1 MNISKNELHFD
12 DIQIY
17 RDEYIRQINRHN
29 DKTAFAMAN
38 ADSLYAMGLTMYS
51 REYSFA
57 SLVYSAFATS
67 ALDNNI
73 SLHPEQRKVL
83 ELIEENRGLIF
94 SAPTSFGKT
103 FIVFEYICRVQ
114 PQNVVMIVPTLALID
129 EYKQKIIRQYKE
141 KFSDYNIY
149 LSIDPDKIYDFSKKN
164 IFIVTHDRVIDES
177 IATLFE
183 SIDFLII
190 DEVYKL
196 QKDTSNDRVLILN
209 IAYYNMVKRSKKY
222 VLLAPFISGVENLEK
237 LDDIPAFYSTN
248 FSPVVNEV
256 KIYNILNEN
265 ERNIYTDK
273 ILMSI
278 APQDNTLIYFPT
290 VVAIDKFIEQTQT
303 QNQSLELDDNT
314 ILKDFISWAKREV
327 HPQWSIIKALE
338 KGFLVHHG
346 QLPLGIRMLELSLFN
361 NPDSHFSKLICT
373 STLLE
378 GVNTSAKNIIITKP
392 NRSYNKTFDAF
403 DFYNL
408 VGRTGRL
415 YQHYLG
421 VAYYIKTP
429 QDPLYEK
436 SAAVKSIEF
445 ELTDNSIDMDI
456 NFGNYTTHPEFVT
469 VLDKLNIT
477 YEQYKSDIARKYRF
491 STVQLLLDNYY
502 KYKNSLLDVLYQQ
515 NRNPNQSK
523 LELIRVLCRI
533 LGMKEYNFN
542 INTFI
547 INRLTYKYR
556 QSVREVVD
564 ATLKYY
570 TNANLSNVIN
580 TTIRYKSSY
589 IEFTFYSQVDL
600 LRYFMKCEHVSSS
613 LVSTLYERLMKNI
626 EILYY
631 LKSPNKKMLKDMGIY
646 DGDIDLIIRVIG
658 SDFSSI
664 ADLQTLL
671 VRNYSK
677 LREIS
682 IVSKYIISGLIDNPN
697 AV

>member
-1 MNISKNELHFD
+1 MSINKNEFHFD
-12 DIQIY
+12 DIQDY
-17 RDEYIRQINRHN
+17 RDEYIRQMNQHD
-29 DKTAFAMAN
+29 DKTTFAITN

-57 SLVYSAFATS
+57 SLVYNAFATS

-73 SLHPEQRKVL
+73 SLHPEQRNVL
-83 ELIEENRGLIF
+83 GLIEENRGLIF

-103 FIVFEYICRVQ
+103 FIVFEYICRMQ
-114 PQNVVMIVPTLALID
+114 PHNVVMIVPTLALID
-129 EYKQKIIRQYKE
+129 EYKRKIIRQYKE

-149 LSIDPDKIYDFSKKN
+149 LSIDPEKIYDFSKKN

-177 IATLFE
+177 VATLFE

-196 QKDTSNDRVLILN
+196 QKDSSNNRVLILN
-209 IAYYNMVKRSKKY
+209 IAYYNMVKRSEKY
-222 VLLAPFISGVENLEK
+222 VLLAPFISGVENLDK
-237 LDDIPAFYSTN
+237 LDDIPAFYSKN
-248 FSPVVNEV
+248 FSPVVNDV
-256 KIYNILNEN
+256 KIYNIIDEK
-265 ERNIYTDK
+265 ERNVYTDRV
-273 ILMSI
+273 LTSI
-278 APQDNTLIYFPT
+278 PPQDNTLIYFPT
-290 VVAIDKFIEQTQT
+290 VVAIDKFIEQVHIQD
-303 QNQSLELDDNT
+303 QSLELDDNP
-314 ILKDFISWAKREV
+314 ILKDFVSWARREV

-361 NPDSHFSKLICT
+361 NPDSRFSRLICT

-392 NRSYNKTFDAF
+392 CRSYNKTFDAF

-421 VAYYIKTP
+421 VAHYIKTP
-429 QDPLYEK
+429 QDPQYEK

-456 NFGNYTTHPEFVT
+456 NFGNYSTHPEFVA
-469 VLDKLNIT
+469 VLNKLNIT

-491 STVQLLLDNYY
+491 STVEFLLNNYY
-502 KYKNSLLDVLYQQ
+502 KYKSSLLDVLYQQ

-533 LGMKEYNFN
+533 LGMKEFNFKL
-542 INTFI
+542 NTFI
-547 INRLTYKYR
+547 INKLTYKYR
-556 QSVREVVD
+556 QSIREVVD
-564 ATLKYY
+564 TTLQYY
-570 TNANLSNVIN
+570 KNANLSDVIN

-600 LRYFMKCEHVSSS
+600 LRYFMECEQVSPS
-613 LVSTLYERLMKNI
+613 LISTLHERLMKNI

-631 LKSPNKKMLKDMGIY
+631 LKSPSKKMLKDMGIY
-646 DGDIDLIIRVIG
+646 DGDIDNIIKVIG
-658 SDFSSI
+658 SDFSSV
-664 ADLQTLL
+664 AELQSLL
-671 VRNYSK
+671 VRSYPK
-677 LREIS
+677 LNEIS
-682 IVSKYIISGLIDNPN
+682 IVSKYVISGLIS
-697 AV
+697 

>member
-1 MNISKNELHFD
+1 MSINKNEFHFD
-12 DIQIY
+12 DIQDY
-17 RDEYIRQINRHN
+17 RDEYIRQMNQHD
-29 DKTAFAMAN
+29 DKTTFAITN

-57 SLVYSAFATS
+57 SLVYNAFATS

-73 SLHPEQRKVL
+73 SLHPEQRNVL
-83 ELIEENRGLIF
+83 GLIEENRGLIF

-103 FIVFEYICRVQ
+103 FIVFEYICRMQ
-114 PQNVVMIVPTLALID
+114 PHNVVMIVPTLALID
-129 EYKQKIIRQYKE
+129 EYKRKIIRQYKE

-149 LSIDPDKIYDFSKKN
+149 LSIDPEKIYDFSKKN

-177 IATLFE
+177 VATLFE

-196 QKDTSNDRVLILN
+196 QKDSSNNRVLILN
-209 IAYYNMVKRSKKY
+209 IAYYNMVKRSEKY
-222 VLLAPFISGVENLEK
+222 VLLAPFISGVENLDK

-248 FSPVVNEV
+248 FSPVVNDV
-256 KIYNILNEN
+256 KIYNIIDEK
-265 ERNIYTDK
+265 ERNVYTDR
-273 ILMSI
+273 ILTSI
-278 APQDNTLIYFPT
+278 PPQDNTLIYFPT
-290 VVAIDKFIEQTQT
+290 VVAIDKFIEQVHIQD
-303 QNQSLELDDNT
+303 QSLELDDNP
-314 ILKDFISWAKREV
+314 ILKDFVSWARREV

-361 NPDSHFSKLICT
+361 NPDSRFSRLICT

-392 NRSYNKTFDAF
+392 CRSYNKTFDAF

-421 VAYYIKTP
+421 VAHYIKTP
-429 QDPLYEK
+429 QDPQYEK

-456 NFGNYTTHPEFVT
+456 NFGNYSTHPEFVA
-469 VLDKLNIT
+469 VLNKLNIT

-491 STVQLLLDNYY
+491 STVEFLLNNYY
-502 KYKNSLLDVLYQQ
+502 KYKSSLLDVLYQQ

-533 LGMKEYNFN
+533 LGMKEFNFKL
-542 INTFI
+542 NTFI
-547 INRLTYKYR
+547 INKLTYKYR
-556 QSVREVVD
+556 QSIREVVD
-564 ATLKYY
+564 TTLQYY
-570 TNANLSNVIN
+570 KNANLSDVIN

-600 LRYFMKCEHVSSS
+600 LRYFMECEQVSPS
-613 LVSTLYERLMKNI
+613 LISTLHERLMKNI

-631 LKSPNKKMLKDMGIY
+631 LKSPSKKMLKDMGIY
-646 DGDIDLIIRVIG
+646 DGDIDNIIKVIG
-658 SDFSSI
+658 SDFSSV
-664 ADLQTLL
+664 AELQSLL
-671 VRNYSK
+671 VRSYPK
-677 LREIS
+677 LNEIS
-682 IVSKYIISGLIDNPN
+682 IVSKYVISGLIS
-697 AV
+697 

>member
-1 MNISKNELHFD
+1 MNTNQSDLNFE
-12 DIQIY
+12 DIQVY
-17 RDEYIRQINRHN
+17 RDEYIRQMDQHV
-29 DKTAFAMAN
+29 DKTEFAKNN

-67 ALDNNI
+67 TLDSNI

-83 ELIEENRGLIF
+83 ELIEKNRGLIF

-114 PQNVVMIVPTLALID
+114 PQNVVMVVPTLALID
-129 EYKQKIIRQYKE
+129 EYKQKIIRQYKDS
-141 KFSDYNIY
+141 FSDYNIY
-149 LSIDPDKIYDFSKKN
+149 LSIDPEKTYDFSKKN

-177 IATLFE
+177 TVALFE
-183 SIDFLII
+183 SIDFLVI

-196 QKDTSNDRVLILN
+196 QKDTSNERVLILN

-237 LDDIPAFYSTN
+237 LVDVPFFYSTN
-248 FSPVVNEV
+248 FSPVVNDV
-256 KIYNILNEN
+256 KIYNILSEY

-273 ILMSI
+273 ILKSL
-278 APQDNTLIYFPT
+278 PQQDNTLIYFPT
-290 VVAIDKFIEQTQT
+290 VVAIDKFIEQTSFHDH
-303 QNQSLELDDNT
+303 SLELDDNP
-314 ILKDFISWAKREV
+314 ILNDFISWARREV

-361 NPDSHFSKLICT
+361 DSQSHFSRLICT

-392 NRSYNKTFDAF
+392 SRNYNNTFDAF

-421 VAYYIKTP
+421 VAHYIKAP
-429 QDPLYEK
+429 EDPIYEK

-456 NFGNYTTHPEFVT
+456 NFGDYSAHPEFVA
-469 VLDKLNIT
+469 VLNELGIT
-477 YEQYKSDIARKYRF
+477 YEQYKEDIARKHRF
-491 STVQLLLDNYY
+491 STVKFLLDNYHRY
-502 KYKNSLLDVLYQQ
+502 KSDLLDVLYRQAVD
-515 NRNPNQSK
+515 PDQSK
-523 LELIRVLCRI
+523 LELIRVLCKI
-533 LGMKEYNFN
+533 LGMKGYNFN
-542 INTFI
+542 LNTFI

-556 QSVREVVD
+556 QTVREVVD
-564 ATLKYY
+564 ATMHFYSR
-570 TNANLSNVIN
+570 ANISNVIN

-589 IEFTFYSQVDL
+589 IEFTFYSQVGL
-600 LRYFMKCEHVSSS
+600 LCYFMECEHVSPS
-613 LVSTLYERLMKNI
+613 LITTLHERLMKNI
-626 EILYY
+626 EMLYY
-631 LKSPNKKMLKDMGIY
+631 LNSPSKKMLKDMGIY
-646 DGDIDLIIRVIG
+646 DGDIDPIIHVIG
-658 SDFSSI
+658 NDFSSI
-664 ADLQTLL
+664 DDLQSLL
-671 VRNYSK
+671 EQNYSK
-677 LREIS
+677 LNEIS
-682 IVSKYIISGLIDNPN
+682 IISKYIISRLIS
-697 AV
+697 

>member
-1 MNISKNELHFD
+1 MSINKNEFHFD
-12 DIQIY
+12 DIQDY
-17 RDEYIRQINRHN
+17 RDEYIRQMNQHD
-29 DKTAFAMAN
+29 DKTTFAITN

-57 SLVYSAFATS
+57 SLVYNAFATS

-73 SLHPEQRKVL
+73 SLHPEQRNVL
-83 ELIEENRGLIF
+83 GLIEENRGLIF

-103 FIVFEYICRVQ
+103 FIVFEYICRMQ
-114 PQNVVMIVPTLALID
+114 PHNVVMIVPTLALID
-129 EYKQKIIRQYKE
+129 EYKRKIIRQYKE

-149 LSIDPDKIYDFSKKN
+149 LSIDPEKIYDFSKKN

-177 IATLFE
+177 VATLFE

-196 QKDTSNDRVLILN
+196 QKDSSNNRVLILN
-209 IAYYNMVKRSKKY
+209 IAYYNMVKRSEKY
-222 VLLAPFISGVENLEK
+222 VLLAPFISGVENLDK

-248 FSPVVNEV
+248 FSPVVNDV
-256 KIYNILNEN
+256 KIYNIIDEK
-265 ERNIYTDK
+265 ERNVYTDR
-273 ILMSI
+273 ILTSI
-278 APQDNTLIYFPT
+278 PPQDNTLIYFPT
-290 VVAIDKFIEQTQT
+290 VVAIDKFIEQVHIQD
-303 QNQSLELDDNT
+303 QSLELDDNP
-314 ILKDFISWAKREV
+314 ILKDFVSWARREV

-338 KGFLVHHG
+338 KGFLFHHG

-361 NPDSHFSKLICT
+361 NPDSRFSRLICT

-392 NRSYNKTFDAF
+392 CRSYNKTFDAF

-421 VAYYIKTP
+421 VAHYIKTP
-429 QDPLYEK
+429 QDPQYEK

-456 NFGNYTTHPEFVT
+456 NFGNYSTHPEFVA
-469 VLDKLNIT
+469 VLNKLNIT

-491 STVQLLLDNYY
+491 STVEFLLNNYY
-502 KYKNSLLDVLYQQ
+502 KYKSSLLDVLYQQ

-533 LGMKEYNFN
+533 LGMKEFNFKL
-542 INTFI
+542 NTFI
-547 INRLTYKYR
+547 INKLTYKYR
-556 QSVREVVD
+556 QSIREVVD
-564 ATLKYY
+564 TTLQYY
-570 TNANLSNVIN
+570 KNANLSDVIN

-600 LRYFMKCEHVSSS
+600 LRYFMECEQVSPS
-613 LVSTLYERLMKNI
+613 LISTLHERLMKNI

-631 LKSPNKKMLKDMGIY
+631 LKSPSKKMLKDMGIY
-646 DGDIDLIIRVIG
+646 DGDIDNIIKVIG
-658 SDFSSI
+658 SDFSSV
-664 ADLQTLL
+664 AELQSLL
-671 VRNYSK
+671 VRSYPK
-677 LREIS
+677 LNEIS
-682 IVSKYIISGLIDNPN
+682 IVSKYVISGLIS
-697 AV
+697 

>member
-1 MNISKNELHFD
+1 MSINKNEFHFD
-12 DIQIY
+12 DIQDY
-17 RDEYIRQINRHN
+17 RNEYIRQMNQHD
-29 DKTAFAMAN
+29 DKTTFAITN

-57 SLVYSAFATS
+57 SLVYNAFATS

-83 ELIEENRGLIF
+83 GLIEKNRGLIF

-103 FIVFEYICRVQ
+103 FIVFEYICRMQ

-129 EYKQKIIRQYKE
+129 EYKRKIIRQYKE

-149 LSIDPDKIYDFSKKN
+149 LSIDPEKIYDFSKKN

-177 IATLFE
+177 VATLFE

-196 QKDTSNDRVLILN
+196 QKDSSNNRVLILN

-222 VLLAPFISGVENLEK
+222 VLLAPFISGVENLDK

-248 FSPVVNEV
+248 FSPVVNDV
-256 KIYNILNEN
+256 KIYNILDEK
-265 ERNIYTDK
+265 ERNVYIDR
-273 ILMSI
+273 ILTSI
-278 APQDNTLIYFPT
+278 PPQDNTLIYFPT
-290 VVAIDKFIEQTQT
+290 VVAIDKFIEQVHIQD
-303 QNQSLELDDNT
+303 QSLELDDKP
-314 ILKDFISWAKREV
+314 ILKDFVSWARREV

-361 NPDSHFSKLICT
+361 NPDSHFSRLICT

-392 NRSYNKTFDAF
+392 CRSYNKTFDAF

-421 VAYYIKTP
+421 VAHYIKTP
-429 QDPLYEK
+429 QDPQYEK

-456 NFGNYTTHPEFVT
+456 NFGNYSTHPEFVA
-469 VLDKLNIT
+469 VLNKLNIT

-491 STVQLLLDNYY
+491 STVEFLLNNYY
-502 KYKNSLLDVLYQQ
+502 KYKSSLLDVLYQL
-515 NRNPNQSK
+515 NRNPDQSK
-523 LELIRVLCRI
+523 LELIRVLCSI
-533 LGMKEYNFN
+533 LGMKEFNFKL
-542 INTFI
+542 NTFI
-547 INRLTYKYR
+547 INKLTYKYR
-556 QSVREVVD
+556 QSIREVVD
-564 ATLKYY
+564 TTLQYY
-570 TNANLSNVIN
+570 KNANLSNVIN

-600 LRYFMKCEHVSSS
+600 LRYFMECEQVSPS
-613 LVSTLYERLMKNI
+613 LISTLHERLMKNI

-631 LKSPNKKMLKDMGIY
+631 LKSPSKKMLKDMGIY
-646 DGDIDLIIRVIG
+646 DGDIDNIIKIIG
-658 SDFSSI
+658 SDFSSV
-664 ADLQTLL
+664 AELQSLL
-671 VRNYSK
+671 VRSYPK
-677 LREIS
+677 LNEIS
-682 IVSKYIISGLIDNPN
+682 IVSKYVISGLIS
-697 AV
+697 

>member
-1 MNISKNELHFD
+1 MSINKNEFHFD
-12 DIQIY
+12 DIQDY
-17 RDEYIRQINRHN
+17 RDEYIRQMNQHD
-29 DKTAFAMAN
+29 DKTTFAITN

-57 SLVYSAFATS
+57 SLVYNAFATS

-83 ELIEENRGLIF
+83 GLIEENRGLIF

-103 FIVFEYICRVQ
+103 FIVFEYICRMQ
-114 PQNVVMIVPTLALID
+114 PHNVVMIVPTLALID
-129 EYKQKIIRQYKE
+129 EYKRKIIRQYKE

-149 LSIDPDKIYDFSKKN
+149 LSIDPEKIYDFSKKN

-177 IATLFE
+177 VATLFE

-196 QKDTSNDRVLILN
+196 QKDSSNNRVLILN
-209 IAYYNMVKRSKKY
+209 IAYYNMVKRSEKY
-222 VLLAPFISGVENLEK
+222 VLLAPFISGVENLDK

-248 FSPVVNEV
+248 FSPVVNDV
-256 KIYNILNEN
+256 KIYNIIDEK
-265 ERNIYTDK
+265 ERNVYTDR
-273 ILMSI
+273 ILTSI
-278 APQDNTLIYFPT
+278 PPQDNTLIYFPT
-290 VVAIDKFIEQTQT
+290 AVAIDKFIEQVHIQD
-303 QNQSLELDDNT
+303 QSLELDDNP
-314 ILKDFISWAKREV
+314 ILKDFVSWARREV

-361 NPDSHFSKLICT
+361 NPDSRFSRLICT

-392 NRSYNKTFDAF
+392 CRSYNKTFDAF

-421 VAYYIKTP
+421 VAHYIKTP
-429 QDPLYEK
+429 QDPQYEK

-456 NFGNYTTHPEFVT
+456 NFGNYSTHPEFVA
-469 VLDKLNIT
+469 VLNKLNIT

-491 STVQLLLDNYY
+491 STVEFLLNNYY
-502 KYKNSLLDVLYQQ
+502 KYKSSLLDVLYQQ

-533 LGMKEYNFN
+533 LGMKEFNFKL
-542 INTFI
+542 NTFI
-547 INRLTYKYR
+547 INKLTYKYR
-556 QSVREVVD
+556 QSIREVVD
-564 ATLKYY
+564 TTLQYY
-570 TNANLSNVIN
+570 KNANLSDVIN

-600 LRYFMKCEHVSSS
+600 LRYFMECEQVSPS
-613 LVSTLYERLMKNI
+613 LISTLHERLMKNI

-631 LKSPNKKMLKDMGIY
+631 LKSPSKKMLKDMGIY
-646 DGDIDLIIRVIG
+646 DGDIDNIIKVIG
-658 SDFSSI
+658 SDFSSV
-664 ADLQTLL
+664 AELQSLL
-671 VRNYSK
+671 VRSYPK
-677 LREIS
+677 LNEIS
-682 IVSKYIISGLIDNPN
+682 IVSKYVISGLIS
-697 AV
+697 

>member
-1 MNISKNELHFD
+1 MSINKNEFHFD
-12 DIQIY
+12 DIQDY
-17 RDEYIRQINRHN
+17 RDEYIRQMNQHD
-29 DKTAFAMAN
+29 DKTTFAITN

-57 SLVYSAFATS
+57 SLVYNAFATS

-83 ELIEENRGLIF
+83 GLIEENRGLIF

-103 FIVFEYICRVQ
+103 FIAFEYICRMQ
-114 PQNVVMIVPTLALID
+114 PHNVVMIVPTLALID
-129 EYKQKIIRQYKE
+129 EYKRKIIRQYKE

-149 LSIDPDKIYDFSKKN
+149 LSIDPEKIYDFSKKN

-177 IATLFE
+177 VATLFE

-196 QKDTSNDRVLILN
+196 QKDSSNNRVLILN
-209 IAYYNMVKRSKKY
+209 IAYYNMVKRSEKY
-222 VLLAPFISGVENLEK
+222 VLLAPFISGVENLDK

-248 FSPVVNEV
+248 FSPVVNDV
-256 KIYNILNEN
+256 KIYNIIDEK
-265 ERNIYTDK
+265 ERNVYTDR
-273 ILMSI
+273 ILTSI
-278 APQDNTLIYFPT
+278 PPQDNTLIYFPT
-290 VVAIDKFIEQTQT
+290 VVAIDKFIEQVHIQD
-303 QNQSLELDDNT
+303 QSLELDDNP
-314 ILKDFISWAKREV
+314 ILKDFVSWARREV

-361 NPDSHFSKLICT
+361 NPDSRFSRLICT

-392 NRSYNKTFDAF
+392 CRSYNKTFDAF

-421 VAYYIKTP
+421 VAHYIKTP
-429 QDPLYEK
+429 QDPQYEK

-456 NFGNYTTHPEFVT
+456 NFGNYSTHPEFVA
-469 VLDKLNIT
+469 VLNKLNIT

-491 STVQLLLDNYY
+491 STVEFLLNNYY
-502 KYKNSLLDVLYQQ
+502 KYKSSLLDVLYQQ

-533 LGMKEYNFN
+533 LGMKEFNFKL
-542 INTFI
+542 NTFI
-547 INRLTYKYR
+547 INKLTYKYR
-556 QSVREVVD
+556 QSIREVVD
-564 ATLKYY
+564 TTLQYY
-570 TNANLSNVIN
+570 KNANLSDVIN
-580 TTIRYKSSY
+580 TTIRYK
-589 IEFTFYSQVDL
+589 
-600 LRYFMKCEHVSSS
+600 
-613 LVSTLYERLMKNI
+613 
-626 EILYY
+626 
-631 LKSPNKKMLKDMGIY
+631 
-646 DGDIDLIIRVIG
+646 
-658 SDFSSI
+658 
-664 ADLQTLL
+664 
-671 VRNYSK
+671 
-677 LREIS
+677 
-682 IVSKYIISGLIDNPN
+682 
-697 AV
+697 

>member
-1 MNISKNELHFD
+1 M
-12 DIQIY
+12 
-17 RDEYIRQINRHN
+17 
-29 DKTAFAMAN
+29 
-38 ADSLYAMGLTMYS
+38 
-51 REYSFA
+51 
-57 SLVYSAFATS
+57 V
-67 ALDNNI
+67 
-73 SLHPEQRKVL
+73 
-83 ELIEENRGLIF
+83 
-94 SAPTSFGKT
+94 
-103 FIVFEYICRVQ
+103 
-114 PQNVVMIVPTLALID
+114 VPTLALID
-129 EYKQKIIRQYKE
+129 EYKQKIIRQYKD

-149 LSIDPDKIYDFSKKN
+149 LSIDPEKTYDFSKKN

-248 FSPVVNEV
+248 FSPVVNDV
-256 KIYNILNEN
+256 KIYNILDEN
-265 ERNIYTDK
+265 ERSLYTDK

-278 APQDNTLIYFPT
+278 TPQDNTLIYFPT
-290 VVAIDKFIEQTQT
+290 VVAIDKFIEQTQI
-303 QNQSLELDDNT
+303 QNQALELDDNP
-314 ILKDFISWAKREV
+314 ILKDFISWAKREI

-361 NPDSHFSKLICT
+361 NPNSHFSKLICT

-392 NRSYNKTFDAF
+392 CRSYNKTFDAF

-421 VAYYIKTP
+421 VAYYIKAP

-436 SAAVKSIEF
+436 EAAVKSIEF

-456 NFGNYTTHPEFVT
+456 NFGNYSSHPEFLEI
-469 VLDKLNIT
+469 LDKLNIT
-477 YEQYKSDIARKYRF
+477 AEQYKENVARKYRF
-491 STVQLLLDNYY
+491 STVEFLLNNYY
-502 KYKNSLLDVLYQQ
+502 KYKSSLLDVLYQQ
-515 NRNPNQSK
+515 NKNPNQSK

-533 LGMKEYNFN
+533 LGMNEYNFKLK
-542 INTFI
+542 TFI

-556 QSVREVVD
+556 QSIREVVD
-564 ATLKYY
+564 ATLKCYKQ
-570 TNANLSNVIN
+570 ADFSSVIN
-580 TTIRYKSSY
+580 TAIRYKSSY

-600 LRYFMKCEHVSSS
+600 LRYFMECEHVSPI
-613 LVSTLYERLMKNI
+613 LVTTLHERLMKNI

-631 LKSPNKKMLKDMGIY
+631 LKSPSKKMLKDMGIY
-646 DGDIDLIIRVIG
+646 EGDIDNIIKVIG
-658 SDFSSI
+658 SDFSSV
-664 ADLQTLL
+664 AELQSLL

-677 LREIS
+677 LNEIS
-682 IVSKYIISGLIDNPN
+682 IVSKYIILGLIS
-697 AV
+697 

>member
-1 MNISKNELHFD
+1 MSINKNEFHFD
-12 DIQIY
+12 DIQDY
-17 RDEYIRQINRHN
+17 RDEYIRQMNQHD
-29 DKTAFAMAN
+29 DKTTFAITN

-57 SLVYSAFATS
+57 SLVYNAFATS

-83 ELIEENRGLIF
+83 GLIEENRGLIF

-103 FIVFEYICRVQ
+103 FIVFEYICRMQ
-114 PQNVVMIVPTLALID
+114 PHNVVMIVPTLALID
-129 EYKQKIIRQYKE
+129 EYKRKIIRQYKE

-149 LSIDPDKIYDFSKKN
+149 LSIDPEKIYDFSKKN

-177 IATLFE
+177 VATLFE

-196 QKDTSNDRVLILN
+196 QKDSSNNRVLILN
-209 IAYYNMVKRSKKY
+209 IAYYNMVKRSEKY
-222 VLLAPFISGVENLEK
+222 VLLAPFISGVENLDK

-248 FSPVVNEV
+248 FSPVVNDV
-256 KIYNILNEN
+256 KIYNIIDEK
-265 ERNIYTDK
+265 ERNVYTDR
-273 ILMSI
+273 ILTSI
-278 APQDNTLIYFPT
+278 PPQDNTLIYFPT
-290 VVAIDKFIEQTQT
+290 VVAIDKFIEQVHIQD
-303 QNQSLELDDNT
+303 QSLELDDNP
-314 ILKDFISWAKREV
+314 ILKDFVSWARREV

-361 NPDSHFSKLICT
+361 NPDSRFSRLICT

-392 NRSYNKTFDAF
+392 CRSYNKTFDAF

-421 VAYYIKTP
+421 VAHYIKTP
-429 QDPLYEK
+429 QDPQYEK

-456 NFGNYTTHPEFVT
+456 NFGNYSTHPEFVA
-469 VLDKLNIT
+469 VLNKLNIT

-491 STVQLLLDNYY
+491 STVEFLLNNYY
-502 KYKNSLLDVLYQQ
+502 KYKSSLLDVLYQQ

-533 LGMKEYNFN
+533 LGMKEFNFKL
-542 INTFI
+542 NTFI
-547 INRLTYKYR
+547 INKLTYKYR
-556 QSVREVVD
+556 QSIREVVD
-564 ATLKYY
+564 TTLQYY
-570 TNANLSNVIN
+570 KNANLFDVIN

-600 LRYFMKCEHVSSS
+600 LRYFMECEQVSPS
-613 LVSTLYERLMKNI
+613 LISTLHERLMKNI

-631 LKSPNKKMLKDMGIY
+631 LKSPSKKMLKDMGIY
-646 DGDIDLIIRVIG
+646 DGDIDNIIKVIG
-658 SDFSSI
+658 SDFSSV
-664 ADLQTLL
+664 AELQSLL
-671 VRNYSK
+671 VRSYPK
-677 LREIS
+677 LNEIS
-682 IVSKYIISGLIDNPN
+682 IVSKYVISGLIS
-697 AV
+697 

>member
-1 MNISKNELHFD
+1 MSINKNELHFD
-12 DIQIY
+12 DIQVY
-17 RDEYIRQINRHN
+17 RDEYIRQINQHN
-29 DKTAFAMAN
+29 DKSAFAMAN

-57 SLVYSAFATS
+57 SLIYSAFATS
-67 ALDNNI
+67 ALDSNI

-83 ELIEENRGLIF
+83 ELIKKNRGLIF

-114 PQNVVMIVPTLALID
+114 PQNVVMVVPTLARID
-129 EYKQKIIRQYKE
+129 EYKQKIIRQYKD

-149 LSIDPDKIYDFSKKN
+149 LSVDPEKTYDFSKKN

-209 IAYYNMVKRSKKY
+209 IAYCNMVKRSKKY

-248 FSPVVNEV
+248 FSPVVNDV
-256 KIYNILNEN
+256 KIYNILDEN
-265 ERNIYTDK
+265 ERSLYTDK

-278 APQDNTLIYFPT
+278 TPQDNTLIYFPT
-290 VVAIDKFIEQTQT
+290 VVAIDKFIEQTQI
-303 QNQSLELDDNT
+303 QNQALELDDNP
-314 ILKDFISWAKREV
+314 ILKDFISWAKREI

-361 NPDSHFSKLICT
+361 NPNSHFSKLICT

-392 NRSYNKTFDAF
+392 CRSYNKTFDAF

-421 VAYYIKTP
+421 VAYYIKAP

-436 SAAVKSIEF
+436 EAAVKSIEF

-456 NFGNYTTHPEFVT
+456 NFGNYSSHPEFLEI
-469 VLDKLNIT
+469 LDKLNIT
-477 YEQYKSDIARKYRF
+477 AEQYKENVARKYRF
-491 STVQLLLDNYY
+491 STVEFLLNNYY
-502 KYKNSLLDVLYQQ
+502 KYKSSLLDVLYQQ
-515 NRNPNQSK
+515 NKNPNQSK

-533 LGMKEYNFN
+533 LGMKEYNFKLK
-542 INTFI
+542 TFI

-556 QSVREVVD
+556 QSIREVVD
-564 ATLKYY
+564 ATLKCYKQ
-570 TNANLSNVIN
+570 ANFSSVIN
-580 TTIRYKSSY
+580 TAIRYKSSY
-589 IEFTFYSQVDL
+589 IEFIFYSQVDL
-600 LRYFMKCEHVSSS
+600 LRYFMECEHVSPI
-613 LVSTLYERLMKNI
+613 LVTTLHERLMKNI

-631 LKSPNKKMLKDMGIY
+631 LKSPSKKMLKDMGIY
-646 DGDIDLIIRVIG
+646 EGDIDNIIKVIG
-658 SDFSSI
+658 SDFSSV
-664 ADLQTLL
+664 AELQSLL

-677 LREIS
+677 LNEIS
-682 IVSKYIISGLIDNPN
+682 IVSKYIILGLIS
-697 AV
+697 

>member
-1 MNISKNELHFD
+1 MSINKNEFHFD
-12 DIQIY
+12 DIQDY
-17 RDEYIRQINRHN
+17 RDEYIRQMNQHD
-29 DKTAFAMAN
+29 DKTTFAITN

-57 SLVYSAFATS
+57 SLVYNAFATS

-83 ELIEENRGLIF
+83 GLIEENRGLIF

-103 FIVFEYICRVQ
+103 FIVFEYICRMQ

-129 EYKQKIIRQYKE
+129 EYKRKIIRQYKE

-149 LSIDPDKIYDFSKKN
+149 LSIDPEKIYDFSKKN

-177 IATLFE
+177 VATLFE

-196 QKDTSNDRVLILN
+196 QKDSSNNRVLILN

-222 VLLAPFISGVENLEK
+222 VLLAPFIIGVENLDK

-248 FSPVVNEV
+248 FSPVVNDV
-256 KIYNILNEN
+256 KIYNILDEN
-265 ERNIYTDK
+265 ERNVYTDR
-273 ILMSI
+273 ILTSI
-278 APQDNTLIYFPT
+278 PPQDNTLIYFPT
-290 VVAIDKFIEQTQT
+290 VVAIDKFIEKAHIQD
-303 QNQSLELDDNT
+303 QSLELDDNP
-314 ILKDFISWAKREV
+314 ILKDFVSWARREV

-361 NPDSHFSKLICT
+361 NPDSHFSRLICT

-392 NRSYNKTFDAF
+392 CRSYNKTFDAF

-421 VAYYIKTP
+421 VAHYIKTP
-429 QDPLYEK
+429 QDPQYEK

-456 NFGNYTTHPEFVT
+456 NFGNYSTHPEFVA
-469 VLDKLNIT
+469 VLNKLNIT

-491 STVQLLLDNYY
+491 STVEFLLNNYY
-502 KYKNSLLDVLYQQ
+502 KYKSSLLDVLYQQ

-533 LGMKEYNFN
+533 LGMKEFNFKL
-542 INTFI
+542 NTFI
-547 INRLTYKYR
+547 INKLTYKYR
-556 QSVREVVD
+556 QSIREVVD
-564 ATLKYY
+564 TTLQYY
-570 TNANLSNVIN
+570 KNANLSDVIN

-600 LRYFMKCEHVSSS
+600 LRYFMECEQVSPS
-613 LVSTLYERLMKNI
+613 LISTLHERLMKNI

-631 LKSPNKKMLKDMGIY
+631 LKSPSKKMLKDMGIY
-646 DGDIDLIIRVIG
+646 DGDIDNIIKVIG
-658 SDFSSI
+658 SDFSSV
-664 ADLQTLL
+664 AELQSLL
-671 VRNYSK
+671 VRSYPK
-677 LREIS
+677 LNEIS
-682 IVSKYIISGLIDNPN
+682 IVSKYVISGLIS
-697 AV
+697 

>member
-1 MNISKNELHFD
+1 MSINKNEFHFD
-12 DIQIY
+12 DIQDY
-17 RDEYIRQINRHN
+17 RDEYIRQMNQHD
-29 DKTAFAMAN
+29 DKTTFAITN

-57 SLVYSAFATS
+57 SLVYNAFATS

-83 ELIEENRGLIF
+83 GLIEENRGLIF

-103 FIVFEYICRVQ
+103 FIVFEYICRMQ
-114 PQNVVMIVPTLALID
+114 PHNVVMIVPTLALID
-129 EYKQKIIRQYKE
+129 EYKRKIIRQYKE

-149 LSIDPDKIYDFSKKN
+149 LSIDPEKIYDFSKKN

-177 IATLFE
+177 VATLFE

-196 QKDTSNDRVLILN
+196 QKDSSNNRVLILN
-209 IAYYNMVKRSKKY
+209 IAYYNMVKRSEKY
-222 VLLAPFISGVENLEK
+222 VLLAPFISGVENLDK

-248 FSPVVNEV
+248 FSPVVNDV
-256 KIYNILNEN
+256 KIYNIIDEK
-265 ERNIYTDK
+265 ERNVYTDR
-273 ILMSI
+273 ILTSI
-278 APQDNTLIYFPT
+278 PPQDNTLIYFPT
-290 VVAIDKFIEQTQT
+290 VVAIDKFIEQVHIQD
-303 QNQSLELDDNT
+303 QSLELDDNP
-314 ILKDFISWAKREV
+314 ILKDFVSWARREV

-361 NPDSHFSKLICT
+361 NPDSRFSRLICT

-392 NRSYNKTFDAF
+392 CRSYNKTFDAF

-421 VAYYIKTP
+421 VAHYIKTP
-429 QDPLYEK
+429 QDPQYEK

-456 NFGNYTTHPEFVT
+456 NFGNYSTHPEFVA
-469 VLDKLNIT
+469 VLNKLNIT

-491 STVQLLLDNYY
+491 STVEFLLNNYY
-502 KYKNSLLDVLYQQ
+502 KYKSSLLDVLYQQ

-533 LGMKEYNFN
+533 LGMKEFNFKL
-542 INTFI
+542 NTFI
-547 INRLTYKYR
+547 INKLTYKYR
-556 QSVREVVD
+556 QSIREVVD
-564 ATLKYY
+564 TTLQYY
-570 TNANLSNVIN
+570 KNANLSDVIN
-580 TTIRYKSSY
+580 TTIKYKSSY

-600 LRYFMKCEHVSSS
+600 LRYFMECEQVSPS
-613 LVSTLYERLMKNI
+613 LISTLHERLMKNI

-631 LKSPNKKMLKDMGIY
+631 LKSPSKKMLKDMGIY
-646 DGDIDLIIRVIG
+646 DGDIDNIIKVIG
-658 SDFSSI
+658 SDFSSV
-664 ADLQTLL
+664 AELQSLL
-671 VRNYSK
+671 VRSYPK
-677 LREIS
+677 LNEIS
-682 IVSKYIISGLIDNPN
+682 IVSKYVISGLIS
-697 AV
+697 

>member
-1 MNISKNELHFD
+1 MSINKNEFHFD
-12 DIQIY
+12 DIQDY
-17 RDEYIRQINRHN
+17 RDEYIRQMNQHD
-29 DKTAFAMAN
+29 DKTTFAITN

-57 SLVYSAFATS
+57 SLVYNAFATS

-83 ELIEENRGLIF
+83 GLIEENRGLIF

-103 FIVFEYICRVQ
+103 FIVFEYICRMQ
-114 PQNVVMIVPTLALID
+114 PHNVVMIVPTLALID
-129 EYKQKIIRQYKE
+129 EYKRKIIRQYKE

-149 LSIDPDKIYDFSKKN
+149 LSIDPEKIYDFSKKN

-177 IATLFE
+177 VATLFE

-196 QKDTSNDRVLILN
+196 QKDSSNNRVLILN
-209 IAYYNMVKRSKKY
+209 IAYYNMVKRSEKY
-222 VLLAPFISGVENLEK
+222 VLLAPFISGVENLDK

-248 FSPVVNEV
+248 FSPVVNDV
-256 KIYNILNEN
+256 KIYNIIDEK
-265 ERNIYTDK
+265 ERNVYTDR
-273 ILMSI
+273 ILTSI
-278 APQDNTLIYFPT
+278 PPQDNTLIYFPT
-290 VVAIDKFIEQTQT
+290 VVAIDKFIEQVHIQD
-303 QNQSLELDDNT
+303 QSLELDDNP
-314 ILKDFISWAKREV
+314 ILKDFVSWVRREV

-361 NPDSHFSKLICT
+361 NPDSRFSRLICT

-392 NRSYNKTFDAF
+392 CRSYNKTFDAF

-421 VAYYIKTP
+421 VAHYIKTP
-429 QDPLYEK
+429 QDPQYEK

-456 NFGNYTTHPEFVT
+456 NFGNYSTHPEFVA
-469 VLDKLNIT
+469 VLNKLNIT

-491 STVQLLLDNYY
+491 STVEFLLNNYY
-502 KYKNSLLDVLYQQ
+502 KYKSSLLDVLYQQ

-533 LGMKEYNFN
+533 LGMKEFNFKL
-542 INTFI
+542 NTFI
-547 INRLTYKYR
+547 INKLTYKYR
-556 QSVREVVD
+556 QSIREVVD
-564 ATLKYY
+564 TTLQYY
-570 TNANLSNVIN
+570 KNANLSDVIN

-600 LRYFMKCEHVSSS
+600 LRYFMECEQVSPS
-613 LVSTLYERLMKNI
+613 LISTLHERLMKNI

-631 LKSPNKKMLKDMGIY
+631 LKSPSKKMLKDMGIY
-646 DGDIDLIIRVIG
+646 DGDIDNIIKVIG
-658 SDFSSI
+658 SDFSSV
-664 ADLQTLL
+664 AELQSLL
-671 VRNYSK
+671 VRSYPK
-677 LREIS
+677 LNEIS
-682 IVSKYIISGLIDNPN
+682 IVSKYVISGLIS
-697 AV
+697 

>member
-1 MNISKNELHFD
+1 MSINKNEFHFD
-12 DIQIY
+12 DIQDY
-17 RDEYIRQINRHN
+17 RDEYIRQMNQHD
-29 DKTAFAMAN
+29 DKTTFAITN

-57 SLVYSAFATS
+57 SLVYNAFATS

-83 ELIEENRGLIF
+83 GLIEENRGLIF

-103 FIVFEYICRVQ
+103 FIVFEYICRMQ
-114 PQNVVMIVPTLALID
+114 PHNVVMIVPTLALID
-129 EYKQKIIRQYKE
+129 EYKRKIIRQYKE

-149 LSIDPDKIYDFSKKN
+149 LSIDPEKIYDFSKKN

-177 IATLFE
+177 VATLFE

-190 DEVYKL
+190 YEVYKL
-196 QKDTSNDRVLILN
+196 QKDSSNNRVLILN
-209 IAYYNMVKRSKKY
+209 IAYYNMVKRSEKY
-222 VLLAPFISGVENLEK
+222 VLLAPFISGVENLDK

-248 FSPVVNEV
+248 FSPVVNDV
-256 KIYNILNEN
+256 KIYNIIDEK
-265 ERNIYTDK
+265 ERNVYTDR
-273 ILMSI
+273 ILTSI
-278 APQDNTLIYFPT
+278 PPQDNTLIYFPT
-290 VVAIDKFIEQTQT
+290 VVAIDKFIEQVHIQD
-303 QNQSLELDDNT
+303 QSLELDDNP
-314 ILKDFISWAKREV
+314 ILKDFVSWARREV

-361 NPDSHFSKLICT
+361 NPDSRFSRLICT

-392 NRSYNKTFDAF
+392 CRSYNKTFDAF

-421 VAYYIKTP
+421 VAHYIKTP
-429 QDPLYEK
+429 QDPQYEK

-456 NFGNYTTHPEFVT
+456 NFGNYSTHPEFVA
-469 VLDKLNIT
+469 VLNKLNIT

-491 STVQLLLDNYY
+491 STVEFLLNNYY
-502 KYKNSLLDVLYQQ
+502 KYKSSLLDVLYQQ

-533 LGMKEYNFN
+533 LGMKEFNFKL
-542 INTFI
+542 NTFI
-547 INRLTYKYR
+547 INKLTYKYR
-556 QSVREVVD
+556 QSIREVVD
-564 ATLKYY
+564 TTLQYY
-570 TNANLSNVIN
+570 KNANLSDVIN

-600 LRYFMKCEHVSSS
+600 LRYFMECEQVSPS
-613 LVSTLYERLMKNI
+613 LISTLHERLMKNI

-631 LKSPNKKMLKDMGIY
+631 LKSPSKKMLKDMGIY
-646 DGDIDLIIRVIG
+646 DGDIDNIIKVIG
-658 SDFSSI
+658 SDFSSV
-664 ADLQTLL
+664 AELQSLL
-671 VRNYSK
+671 VRSYPK
-677 LREIS
+677 LNEIS
-682 IVSKYIISGLIDNPN
+682 IVSKYVISGLIS
-697 AV
+697 

>member
-1 MNISKNELHFD
+1 MNINQSDLNFE
-12 DIQIY
+12 DIQVY
-17 RDEYIRQINRHN
+17 RDEYIRQMDQHV
-29 DKTAFAMAN
+29 DKTEFAMNN

-67 ALDNNI
+67 TLDSNI

-83 ELIEENRGLIF
+83 ELIEKKRGVIF

-114 PQNVVMIVPTLALID
+114 PQNVVMVVPTLALID
-129 EYKQKIIRQYKE
+129 EYKQKIIRQYKDS
-141 KFSDYNIY
+141 FSDYNIY
-149 LSIDPDKIYDFSKKN
+149 LSIDPEKTYDFSKKN

-177 IATLFE
+177 TAALFE
-183 SIDFLII
+183 SIDFLVI

-196 QKDTSNDRVLILN
+196 RKDTSNERVLILN

-237 LDDIPAFYSTN
+237 LDDVPFFYSTN

-256 KIYNILNEN
+256 KICDILSED

-273 ILMSI
+273 ILETI
-278 APQDNTLIYFPT
+278 PQQDNTLIYFPT
-290 VVAIDKFIEQTQT
+290 VIAIDKFIEQTKF
-303 QNQSLELDDNT
+303 QNHSLELDDNP
-314 ILKDFISWAKREV
+314 ILNDFISWARREV

-361 NPDSHFSKLICT
+361 DSQSHFSRLICT

-392 NRSYNKTFDAF
+392 SRNYNNTFDAF

-421 VAYYIKTP
+421 VAHYIKAP
-429 QDPLYEK
+429 EDPIYEK

-456 NFGNYTTHPEFVT
+456 NFGDYTAHPEFVA
-469 VLDKLNIT
+469 VLNELGIT
-477 YEQYKSDIARKYRF
+477 YKQYKEDIARKHRF
-491 STVQLLLDNYY
+491 STVKFLLDNYHRY
-502 KYKNSLLDVLYQQ
+502 KSNLLDVLYRQAVD
-515 NRNPNQSK
+515 PDQSK
-523 LELIRVLCRI
+523 LELIRVLCKI
-533 LGMKEYNFN
+533 LDMKGYNFKL
-542 INTFI
+542 NTFI

-556 QSVREVVD
+556 QTVREVVD
-564 ATLKYY
+564 ATMQFYSH
-570 TNANLSNVIN
+570 ANISNVIN

-600 LRYFMKCEHVSSS
+600 LRYFMECEHVSPS
-613 LVSTLYERLMKNI
+613 LITTLHERLMKNI
-626 EILYY
+626 EMLYY
-631 LKSPNKKMLKDMGIY
+631 LNSPSKKMLKDMGIY
-646 DGDIDLIIRVIG
+646 DGDIDPIIHVIG
-658 SDFSSI
+658 NDFSSI
-664 ADLQTLL
+664 DDLQSLL
-671 VRNYSK
+671 KQNYSK
-677 LREIS
+677 LNEIS
-682 IVSKYIISGLIDNPN
+682 IISKYIISRLIS
-697 AV
+697 

>member
-1 MNISKNELHFD
+1 MSINKNEFHFD
-12 DIQIY
+12 DIQDY
-17 RDEYIRQINRHN
+17 RDEYIRQMNQHD
-29 DKTAFAMAN
+29 DKTTFAITN

-57 SLVYSAFATS
+57 SLVYNAFATS

-73 SLHPEQRKVL
+73 SLHPEQRNVL
-83 ELIEENRGLIF
+83 GLIEENRGLIF

-103 FIVFEYICRVQ
+103 FIVFEYICRMQ
-114 PQNVVMIVPTLALID
+114 PHNVVMIVPTLALID
-129 EYKQKIIRQYKE
+129 EYKRKIIRQYKE

-149 LSIDPDKIYDFSKKN
+149 LSIDPEKIYDFSKKN

-177 IATLFE
+177 VATLFE

-196 QKDTSNDRVLILN
+196 QKDSSNNRVLILN
-209 IAYYNMVKRSKKY
+209 IAYYNMVKRSEKY
-222 VLLAPFISGVENLEK
+222 VLLAPFISGVENLDK

-248 FSPVVNEV
+248 FSPVVNDV
-256 KIYNILNEN
+256 KIYNIIDEK
-265 ERNIYTDK
+265 ERNVYTDR
-273 ILMSI
+273 ILTSI
-278 APQDNTLIYFPT
+278 PPQDNTLIYFPT
-290 VVAIDKFIEQTQT
+290 VVAIDKFIEQVHIQD
-303 QNQSLELDDNT
+303 QSLELDDNP
-314 ILKDFISWAKREV
+314 ILKDFVSWARREV

-361 NPDSHFSKLICT
+361 NPDSRFSRLICT

-392 NRSYNKTFDAF
+392 CRSYNKTFDAF

-421 VAYYIKTP
+421 VAHYIKTP
-429 QDPLYEK
+429 QDPQYEK

-456 NFGNYTTHPEFVT
+456 NFGNYSTHPEFVA
-469 VLDKLNIT
+469 VLNKLNIT

-491 STVQLLLDNYY
+491 STVEFLLNNYY
-502 KYKNSLLDVLYQQ
+502 KYKSSLLDVLYQQ

-533 LGMKEYNFN
+533 LGMKEFNFKL
-542 INTFI
+542 NTFI
-547 INRLTYKYR
+547 INKLTYKYR
-556 QSVREVVD
+556 QSIREVVD
-564 ATLKYY
+564 TTLQYY
-570 TNANLSNVIN
+570 KNANLSDVIN

-600 LRYFMKCEHVSSS
+600 LRYFMECEQVSPS
-613 LVSTLYERLMKNI
+613 LISTLHERLMKNI

-631 LKSPNKKMLKDMGIY
+631 LKSPSKKMLKDMGIY
-646 DGDIDLIIRVIG
+646 DGDIDNIIKVIE
-658 SDFSSI
+658 SDFSSV
-664 ADLQTLL
+664 AELQSLL
-671 VRNYSK
+671 VRSYPK
-677 LREIS
+677 LNEIS
-682 IVSKYIISGLIDNPN
+682 IVSKYVISGLIS
-697 AV
+697 

>member
-1 MNISKNELHFD
+1 MSINKNEFHFD
-12 DIQIY
+12 DIQDY
-17 RDEYIRQINRHN
+17 RDEYIRQMNQHD
-29 DKTAFAMAN
+29 DKTTFAITN

-57 SLVYSAFATS
+57 SLVYNAFATS

-83 ELIEENRGLIF
+83 GLIEENRGLIF

-103 FIVFEYICRVQ
+103 FIVFEYICRMQ
-114 PQNVVMIVPTLALID
+114 PHNVVMIVPTLALID
-129 EYKQKIIRQYKE
+129 EYKRKIIRQYKE

-149 LSIDPDKIYDFSKKN
+149 LSIDPEKIYDFSKKN
-164 IFIVTHDRVIDES
+164 IFIVTHDSVIDES
-177 IATLFE
+177 VATLFE

-196 QKDTSNDRVLILN
+196 QKDSSNNRVLILN
-209 IAYYNMVKRSKKY
+209 IAYYNMVKRSEKY
-222 VLLAPFISGVENLEK
+222 VLLAPFISGVENLDK

-248 FSPVVNEV
+248 FSPVVNDV
-256 KIYNILNEN
+256 KIYNIIDEK
-265 ERNIYTDK
+265 ERNVYTDR
-273 ILMSI
+273 ILTSI
-278 APQDNTLIYFPT
+278 PPQDNTLIYFPT
-290 VVAIDKFIEQTQT
+290 VVAIDKFIEQVHIQD
-303 QNQSLELDDNT
+303 QSLELDDNP
-314 ILKDFISWAKREV
+314 ILKDFVSWARREV

-361 NPDSHFSKLICT
+361 NPDSRFSRLICT

-392 NRSYNKTFDAF
+392 CRSYNKTFDAF

-421 VAYYIKTP
+421 VAHYIKTP
-429 QDPLYEK
+429 QDPQYEK

-456 NFGNYTTHPEFVT
+456 NFGNYSTHPEFVA
-469 VLDKLNIT
+469 VLNKLNIT

-491 STVQLLLDNYY
+491 STVEFLLNNYY
-502 KYKNSLLDVLYQQ
+502 KYKSSLLDVLYQQ

-533 LGMKEYNFN
+533 LGMKEFNFKL
-542 INTFI
+542 NTFI
-547 INRLTYKYR
+547 INKLTYKYR
-556 QSVREVVD
+556 QSIREVVD
-564 ATLKYY
+564 TTLQYY
-570 TNANLSNVIN
+570 KNANLSDVIN

-600 LRYFMKCEHVSSS
+600 LRYFMECEQVSPS
-613 LVSTLYERLMKNI
+613 LISTLHERLMKNI

-631 LKSPNKKMLKDMGIY
+631 LKSPSKKMLKDMGIY
-646 DGDIDLIIRVIG
+646 DGDIDNIIKVIG
-658 SDFSSI
+658 SDFSSV
-664 ADLQTLL
+664 AELQSLL
-671 VRNYSK
+671 VRSYPK
-677 LREIS
+677 LNEIS
-682 IVSKYIISGLIDNPN
+682 IVSKYVISGLIS
-697 AV
+697 

>member
-1 MNISKNELHFD
+1 MSINKNEFHFD
-12 DIQIY
+12 DIQDY
-17 RDEYIRQINRHN
+17 RDEYIRQMNQHD
-29 DKTAFAMAN
+29 DKTTFAITN

-57 SLVYSAFATS
+57 SLVYNAFATS

-83 ELIEENRGLIF
+83 GLIEENRGLIF

-103 FIVFEYICRVQ
+103 FIVFEYICRMQ

-129 EYKQKIIRQYKE
+129 EYKRKIIRQYKE

-149 LSIDPDKIYDFSKKN
+149 LSIDPEKIYDFSKKN

-177 IATLFE
+177 VATLFE

-196 QKDTSNDRVLILN
+196 QKDSSNNRVLILN

-222 VLLAPFISGVENLEK
+222 VLLAPFISGVENLDK

-248 FSPVVNEV
+248 FSPVVNDV
-256 KIYNILNEN
+256 KIYNILDEN
-265 ERNIYTDK
+265 ERNVYTDR
-273 ILMSI
+273 ILTSI
-278 APQDNTLIYFPT
+278 PPQDNTLIYFPT
-290 VVAIDKFIEQTQT
+290 VVAIDKFIEQAHIQD
-303 QNQSLELDDNT
+303 QSLELDDNP
-314 ILKDFISWAKREV
+314 ILKDFVSWARREV

-361 NPDSHFSKLICT
+361 NPDSHFSRLICT

-392 NRSYNKTFDAF
+392 CRSYNKTFDAF

-421 VAYYIKTP
+421 VAHYIKTP
-429 QDPLYEK
+429 QDPQYEK

-456 NFGNYTTHPEFVT
+456 NFGNYSTHPEFVA
-469 VLDKLNIT
+469 VLNKLNIT

-491 STVQLLLDNYY
+491 STVEFLLNNYY
-502 KYKNSLLDVLYQQ
+502 KYKSSLLDVLYQQ

-533 LGMKEYNFN
+533 LGMKEFNFKL
-542 INTFI
+542 NTFI
-547 INRLTYKYR
+547 INKLTYKYR
-556 QSVREVVD
+556 QSIREVVD
-564 ATLKYY
+564 TTLQYY
-570 TNANLSNVIN
+570 KNANLSNVIN

-600 LRYFMKCEHVSSS
+600 LRYFMECEQVSPS
-613 LVSTLYERLMKNI
+613 LISTLHERLMKNI

-631 LKSPNKKMLKDMGIY
+631 LKSPSKKMLKDMGIY
-646 DGDIDLIIRVIG
+646 DGDIDNIIKVIG
-658 SDFSSI
+658 SDFSSV
-664 ADLQTLL
+664 AELQSLL
-671 VRNYSK
+671 VRSYPK
-677 LREIS
+677 LNEIS
-682 IVSKYIISGLIDNPN
+682 IVSKYVISGLIS
-697 AV
+697 

>member
-1 MNISKNELHFD
+1 M
-12 DIQIY
+12 
-17 RDEYIRQINRHN
+17 
-29 DKTAFAMAN
+29 
-38 ADSLYAMGLTMYS
+38 
-51 REYSFA
+51 
-57 SLVYSAFATS
+57 LVWQLCGV
-67 ALDNNI
+67 ALG
-73 SLHPEQRKVL
+73 
-83 ELIEENRGLIF
+83 LIEKNRGLIF

-103 FIVFEYICRVQ
+103 FIVFEYICRIQ

-129 EYKQKIIRQYKE
+129 EYKRKIIRQYKE

-149 LSIDPDKIYDFSKKN
+149 LSIDPEKIYDFSKKN

-177 IATLFE
+177 VATLFE

-196 QKDTSNDRVLILN
+196 QKDSSNNRVLILN

-222 VLLAPFISGVENLEK
+222 VLLAPFISGVENLDK

-248 FSPVVNEV
+248 FSPVVNDV
-256 KIYNILNEN
+256 KIYNILDEK
-265 ERNIYTDK
+265 ERNVYIDR
-273 ILMSI
+273 ILTSI
-278 APQDNTLIYFPT
+278 PPQDNTLIYFPT
-290 VVAIDKFIEQTQT
+290 VVAIDKFIEQVHIQD
-303 QNQSLELDDNT
+303 QSLELDDKP
-314 ILKDFISWAKREV
+314 ILKDFVSWARREV

-361 NPDSHFSKLICT
+361 NPDSHFSRLICT

-392 NRSYNKTFDAF
+392 CRSYNKTFDAF

-421 VAYYIKTP
+421 VAHYIKTP
-429 QDPLYEK
+429 QDPQYEK

-456 NFGNYTTHPEFVT
+456 NFGNYSTHPEFVA
-469 VLDKLNIT
+469 VLNKLNIT

-491 STVQLLLDNYY
+491 STVEFLLNNYY
-502 KYKNSLLDVLYQQ
+502 KYKSSLLDVLYQL
-515 NRNPNQSK
+515 NRNPDQSK
-523 LELIRVLCRI
+523 LELIRVLCSI
-533 LGMKEYNFN
+533 LGMKEFNFKL
-542 INTFI
+542 NTFI
-547 INRLTYKYR
+547 INKLTYKYR
-556 QSVREVVD
+556 QSIREVVD
-564 ATLKYY
+564 TTLQYY
-570 TNANLSNVIN
+570 KNANLSNVIN

-600 LRYFMKCEHVSSS
+600 LRYFMECEQVSPS
-613 LVSTLYERLMKNI
+613 LISTLHERLMKNI

-631 LKSPNKKMLKDMGIY
+631 LKSPSKKMLKDMGIY
-646 DGDIDLIIRVIG
+646 DGDIDNIIKVIG
-658 SDFSSI
+658 SDFSSV
-664 ADLQTLL
+664 AELQSLL
-671 VRNYSK
+671 VRSYPK
-677 LREIS
+677 LNEIS
-682 IVSKYIISGLIDNPN
+682 IVSKYVISGLIS
-697 AV
+697 

>member
-1 MNISKNELHFD
+1 MSINKNEFHFD
-12 DIQIY
+12 DIQDY
-17 RDEYIRQINRHN
+17 RDEYIRQMNQHD
-29 DKTAFAMAN
+29 DKTTFAITN

-57 SLVYSAFATS
+57 SLVYNAFATS

-83 ELIEENRGLIF
+83 GLIEENRGLIF

-103 FIVFEYICRVQ
+103 FIVFEYICRMQ
-114 PQNVVMIVPTLALID
+114 PHNVVMIVPTLALID
-129 EYKQKIIRQYKE
+129 EYKRKIIRQYKE

-149 LSIDPDKIYDFSKKN
+149 LSIDPEKIYDFSKKN

-177 IATLFE
+177 VATLFE

-196 QKDTSNDRVLILN
+196 QKDSSNNRVLILN
-209 IAYYNMVKRSKKY
+209 IAYYNMVKRSEKY
-222 VLLAPFISGVENLEK
+222 VLLAPFISGVENLDK

-248 FSPVVNEV
+248 FSPVVNDV
-256 KIYNILNEN
+256 KIYNIIDEK
-265 ERNIYTDK
+265 ERNVYTDR
-273 ILMSI
+273 ILTSI
-278 APQDNTLIYFPT
+278 PPQDNTLIYFPT
-290 VVAIDKFIEQTQT
+290 VVAIDKFIEQVHIQD
-303 QNQSLELDDNT
+303 QSLELDDNP
-314 ILKDFISWAKREV
+314 ILKDFVSWARREV

-361 NPDSHFSKLICT
+361 NPDSRFSRLICT

-392 NRSYNKTFDAF
+392 CRSYNKTFDAF

-421 VAYYIKTP
+421 VAHYIKTP
-429 QDPLYEK
+429 QDPQYEK

-456 NFGNYTTHPEFVT
+456 NFGNYSTHPEFVA
-469 VLDKLNIT
+469 VLNKLNIT

-491 STVQLLLDNYY
+491 STVEFLLNNYY
-502 KYKNSLLDVLYQQ
+502 KYKSSLLDVLYQQ

-533 LGMKEYNFN
+533 LGMKEFNFKL
-542 INTFI
+542 NTFI
-547 INRLTYKYR
+547 INKLTYKYR
-556 QSVREVVD
+556 QSIREVVD
-564 ATLKYY
+564 TTLQYY
-570 TNANLSNVIN
+570 KNANLSDVIN

-600 LRYFMKCEHVSSS
+600 LRYFMECEQVSPS
-613 LVSTLYERLMKNI
+613 LISTLHERLMKNI

-631 LKSPNKKMLKDMGIY
+631 LKSPSKKMLKDMGIY
-646 DGDIDLIIRVIG
+646 D
-658 SDFSSI
+658 
-664 ADLQTLL
+664 
-671 VRNYSK
+671 
-677 LREIS
+677 
-682 IVSKYIISGLIDNPN
+682 
-697 AV
+697 

>member
-1 MNISKNELHFD
+1 MSINKNEFHFD
-12 DIQIY
+12 DIQDY
-17 RDEYIRQINRHN
+17 RDEYIRQMNQHD
-29 DKTAFAMAN
+29 DKTTFAITN

-57 SLVYSAFATS
+57 SLVYNAFATS

-83 ELIEENRGLIF
+83 GLIEENRGLIF

-103 FIVFEYICRVQ
+103 FIVFEYICRMQ
-114 PQNVVMIVPTLALID
+114 PHNVVMIVPTLALIY
-129 EYKQKIIRQYKE
+129 EYKRKIIRQYKE

-149 LSIDPDKIYDFSKKN
+149 LSIDPEKIYDFSKKN

-177 IATLFE
+177 VATLFE

-196 QKDTSNDRVLILN
+196 QKDSSNNRVLILN
-209 IAYYNMVKRSKKY
+209 IAYYNMVKRSEKY
-222 VLLAPFISGVENLEK
+222 VLLAPFISGVENLDK

-248 FSPVVNEV
+248 FSPVVNDV
-256 KIYNILNEN
+256 KIYNIIDEK
-265 ERNIYTDK
+265 ERNVYTDR
-273 ILMSI
+273 ILTSI
-278 APQDNTLIYFPT
+278 PPQDNTLIYFPT
-290 VVAIDKFIEQTQT
+290 VVAIDKFIEQVHIQD
-303 QNQSLELDDNT
+303 QSLELDDNP
-314 ILKDFISWAKREV
+314 ILKDFVSWARREV

-361 NPDSHFSKLICT
+361 NPDSRFSRLICT

-392 NRSYNKTFDAF
+392 CRSYNKTFDAF

-421 VAYYIKTP
+421 VAHYIKTP
-429 QDPLYEK
+429 QDPQYEK

-456 NFGNYTTHPEFVT
+456 NFGNYSTHPEFVA
-469 VLDKLNIT
+469 VLNKLNIT

-491 STVQLLLDNYY
+491 STVEFLLNNYY
-502 KYKNSLLDVLYQQ
+502 KYKSSLLDVLYQQ

-533 LGMKEYNFN
+533 LGMKEFNFKL
-542 INTFI
+542 NTFI
-547 INRLTYKYR
+547 INKLTYKYR
-556 QSVREVVD
+556 QSIREVVD
-564 ATLKYY
+564 TTLQYY
-570 TNANLSNVIN
+570 KNANLSDVIN

-600 LRYFMKCEHVSSS
+600 LRYFMECEQVSPS
-613 LVSTLYERLMKNI
+613 LISTLHERLMKNI

-631 LKSPNKKMLKDMGIY
+631 LKSPSKKMLKDMGIY
-646 DGDIDLIIRVIG
+646 DGDIDNIIKVIG
-658 SDFSSI
+658 SDFSSV
-664 ADLQTLL
+664 AELQSLL
-671 VRNYSK
+671 VRSYPK
-677 LREIS
+677 LNEIS
-682 IVSKYIISGLIDNPN
+682 IVSKYVISGLIS
-697 AV
+697 

>member
-1 MNISKNELHFD
+1 MSINKNEFHFD
-12 DIQIY
+12 DIQDY
-17 RDEYIRQINRHN
+17 RDEYIRQMNQHD
-29 DKTAFAMAN
+29 DKTTFAINN

-57 SLVYSAFATS
+57 SLVYNTFATS

-83 ELIEENRGLIF
+83 GLIEENRGLIF

-103 FIVFEYICRVQ
+103 FIVFEYICRMQ

-129 EYKQKIIRQYKE
+129 EYKRKIIRQYKE

-149 LSIDPDKIYDFSKKN
+149 LSIDLEKIYDFSKKN

-177 IATLFE
+177 VATLFE

-196 QKDTSNDRVLILN
+196 QKDSSNNRVLILN

-237 LDDIPAFYSTN
+237 LNDIPAFYSTN
-248 FSPVVNEV
+248 FSPVVNDV
-256 KIYNILNEN
+256 KIYNILDEN
-265 ERNIYTDK
+265 ERNVYMDR
-273 ILMSI
+273 ILTSI
-278 APQDNTLIYFPT
+278 PPQDNTLIYFPT
-290 VVAIDKFIEQTQT
+290 VVAIDKFIEQTHT
-303 QNQSLELDDNT
+303 QDQSLELDDNP
-314 ILKDFISWAKREV
+314 ILKDFVSWARREV
-327 HPQWSIIKALE
+327 HPQWSIIRALE

-361 NPDSHFSKLICT
+361 NPDSHFSRLICT

-392 NRSYNKTFDAF
+392 CRSYNKTFDAF

-421 VAYYIKTP
+421 VAHYIKTP

-456 NFGNYTTHPEFVT
+456 NFGNYSTHPEFVA
-469 VLDKLNIT
+469 VLNKLNIT

-491 STVQLLLDNYY
+491 STVEFLLNNYY
-502 KYKNSLLDVLYQQ
+502 KYKSSLLDVLYQQ
-515 NRNPNQSK
+515 NRNPDQSK

-533 LGMKEYNFN
+533 LGMKEFNFKL
-542 INTFI
+542 NTFI
-547 INRLTYKYR
+547 INKLTYKYR
-556 QSVREVVD
+556 QSIREVVD
-564 ATLKYY
+564 ATLQYY
-570 TNANLSNVIN
+570 KHANLSNVIN

-600 LRYFMKCEHVSSS
+600 LRYFMECEQVSP
-613 LVSTLYERLMKNI
+613 LLINTLHERLMKNI

-631 LKSPNKKMLKDMGIY
+631 LKSPSKKMLKDMGIY
-646 DGDIDLIIRVIG
+646 DGDIDLISRVIG

-671 VRNYSK
+671 VSNYSK
-677 LREIS
+677 LTEIS
-682 IVSKYIISGLIDNPN
+682 IVSKYIISGLIS
-697 AV
+697 